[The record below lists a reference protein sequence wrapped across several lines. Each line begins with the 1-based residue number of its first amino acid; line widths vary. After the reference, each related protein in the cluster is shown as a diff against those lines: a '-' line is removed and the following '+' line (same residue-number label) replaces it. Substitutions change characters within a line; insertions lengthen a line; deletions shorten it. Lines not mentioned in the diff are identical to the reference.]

1 MYKKSKIQSKKVE
14 EVAVAYGKVFDSR
27 MSIIQSIKQGV
38 SYKLFSYIK
47 NRCPFSDEE
56 WAKLLGM
63 STKSLQRYA
72 LSKNHVFKPIH
83 SEKILEVAEV
93 CDAGMEVFNSKESLY
108 AWLTKSAFAFNY
120 ETPMHFLDTSYG
132 TQLVYTQL
140 KRYAHGIFA

>member
-1 MYKKSKIQSKKVE
+1 MYKSPKKKVQRIE
-14 EVAVAYGKVFDSR
+14 EIAIAYDKVFDNR

-47 NRCPFSDEE
+47 NRCPFTDEE
-56 WAKLLGM
+56 WAKLLAM

-72 LSKNHVFKPIH
+72 LSKNHFFKPIH

-108 AWLTKSAFAFNY
+108 AWLTKEAFAFDY
-120 ETPMHFLDTSYG
+120 EVPMHFLDTSYG